1 MCDMCDCSHLSI
13 SSRAGRVRAA
23 QLVEGWALAPA
34 HAHDHAAA
42 YGRTVGRRRRAVA
55 LPGGSAGRRGSATI
69 VDTRRRRRVR
79 TPRPGS
85 PDATEFALYLT
96 LREVLVYLTLRELSV
111 YLALRELSVYLALRE
126 LSVYL
131 ALRELSVY
139 LALREL
145 SGGLR
150 EWAPHRQSSS
160 FVMSISSGDPSNLT
174 YSPSRGSDVLTTP

>member
-1 MCDMCDCSHLSI
+1 M
-13 SSRAGRVRAA
+13 
-23 QLVEGWALAPA
+23 
-34 HAHDHAAA
+34 
-42 YGRTVGRRRRAVA
+42 A
-55 LPGGSAGRRGSATI
+55 LPGGSASRRGSATI

-85 PDATEFALYLT
+85 PDATELALYLT
-96 LREVLVYLTLRELSV
+96 LRELLVYLT
-111 YLALRELSVYLALRE
+111 LRELSVYLALRE